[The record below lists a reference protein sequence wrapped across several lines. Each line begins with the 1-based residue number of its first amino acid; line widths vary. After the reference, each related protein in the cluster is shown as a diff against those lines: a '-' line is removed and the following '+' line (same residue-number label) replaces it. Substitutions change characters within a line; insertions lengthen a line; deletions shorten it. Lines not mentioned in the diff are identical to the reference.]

1 MAEDLKVAVIGAGSH
16 AQSHFG
22 MIAAEPAMRLVG
34 VAELDPERLARAN
47 ADHGPEVA
55 STDYHEM
62 LDRARPD
69 VVYVETLPGHLLPI
83 VLDCIERDI
92 HTSVEKSPGM
102 NSGETAQMLAAAR
115 RSSAKVIVS
124 FNRRYFPQ
132 VLAVK
137 QLVLARGGA
146 VHCAAT
152 YNKPFWDWA
161 NIPGGAIPAPIIG
174 DAIHLVDLLRW
185 LAGDDMERAADVAT
199 VYGERWE
206 SRPGTD
212 RHNAVITFANGRCAV
227 MMSHYGVGFRIQRSE
242 VHAEDFSAYLDTT
255 IAPTRRPT
263 AGVHPVCGRRTL
275 RAAVGP
281 RCRRRSR
288 LQRDAAPGRVHR
300 AGSPA
305 MEPPGRCPGDDAAL
319 RGDCGGSQGPPAR
332 GSRVG
337 AHLTPSPL
345 SI

>member
-1 MAEDLKVAVIGAGSH
+1 MAADLKVAVIGAGSH

-34 VAELDPERLARAN
+34 VAELDPERLARAQ

-55 STDYHEM
+55 STDYREM

-83 VLDCIERDI
+83 VLDCLERDI

-102 NSGETAQMLAAAR
+102 DSGETAQMLAAAR

-137 QLVLARGGA
+137 QMVLARGGA

-161 NIPGGAIPAPIIG
+161 AMPRLSSHPGTLIIS

-185 LAGDDMERAADVAT
+185 LAGDAMEQAADVAT
-199 VYGERWE
+199 IYSRAMGERTGRGPTQRRHHVCEWSLRRDDE
-206 SRPGTD
+206 PLWRGVPYPAVGGPCRGLLGLHGYDPCPD
-212 RHNAVITFANGRCAV
+212 RRA
-227 MMSHYGVGFRIQRSE
+227 
-242 VHAEDFSAYLDTT
+242 
-255 IAPTRRPT
+255 T
-263 AGVHPVCGRRTL
+263 AGVHPVCRWRTL

-281 RCRRRSR
+281 RCWRRS
-288 LQRDAAPGRVHR
+288 
-300 AGSPA
+300 
-305 MEPPGRCPGDDAAL
+305 
-319 RGDCGGSQGPPAR
+319 
-332 GSRVG
+332 
-337 AHLTPSPL
+337 
-345 SI
+345 

>member
-1 MAEDLKVAVIGAGSH
+1 MAADLKVAVIGAGSH

-34 VAELDPERLARAN
+34 VAELDPARLERAK
-47 ADHGPEVA
+47 ADHRPEVA
-55 STDYHEM
+55 STDYREM
-62 LDRARPD
+62 LDRTRPD

-102 NSGETAQMLAAAR
+102 DSGETAQMLAAAR

-161 NIPGGAIPAPIIG
+161 AIPGAATPAPIIS

-185 LAGDDMERAADVAT
+185 LAGDALEQAADVAT

-242 VHAEDFSAYLDTT
+242 VHAEDFSAYMDTT
-255 IAPTRRPT
+255 SALTGAQPPGFTLFADGAPYEQP
-263 AGVHPVCGRRTL
+263 L
-275 RAAVGP
+275 DLDAVGGP
-281 RCRRRSR
+281 DFNETRHLVECIEQDRQPWSHLADALETMR
-288 LQRDAAPGRVHR
+288 LCEAIAAAHKGHLPAA
-300 AGSPA
+300 AG
-305 MEPPGRCPGDDAAL
+305 
-319 RGDCGGSQGPPAR
+319 
-332 GSRVG
+332 
-337 AHLTPSPL
+337 
-345 SI
+345 